1 MSQSGI
7 ILPSTDGGDY
17 YQKGRTI
24 NHDINKY
31 IIKLTVAS
39 GILIVL
45 TIFISFDVVDSF
57 LLKDKKPFIFVLLM
71 KGLKGT
77 ALNNYFSDI
86 YVLLVGII
94 VSILGQIYICCMK
107 SMIKKIRKIK
117 TFIAEGKIIS

>member
-1 MSQSGI
+1 MI
-7 ILPSTDGGDY
+7 
-17 YQKGRTI
+17 
-24 NHDINKY
+24 
-31 IIKLTVAS
+31 VAS

-94 VSILGQIYICCMK
+94 VSILGPIYICCMK
-107 SMIKKIRKIK
+107 SMIKTIRKIK

>member
-1 MSQSGI
+1 MI
-7 ILPSTDGGDY
+7 
-17 YQKGRTI
+17 
-24 NHDINKY
+24 
-31 IIKLTVAS
+31 VAS

-94 VSILGQIYICCMK
+94 VSILGPICICCMK
-107 SMIKKIRKIK
+107 SMIKTIGKIK

>member
-31 IIKLTVAS
+31 IIKLIVAS

-57 LLKDKKPFIFVLLM
+57 LLK
-71 KGLKGT
+71 T
-77 ALNNYFSDI
+77 
-86 YVLLVGII
+86 
-94 VSILGQIYICCMK
+94 K
-107 SMIKKIRKIK
+107 SHLYLYYL
-117 TFIAEGKIIS
+117 